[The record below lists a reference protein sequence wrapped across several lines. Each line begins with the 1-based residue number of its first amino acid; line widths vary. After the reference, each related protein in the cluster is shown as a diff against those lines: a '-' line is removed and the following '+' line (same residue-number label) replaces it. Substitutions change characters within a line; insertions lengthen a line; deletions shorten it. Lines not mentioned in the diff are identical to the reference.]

1 MDTLFRTPFLDIF
14 KQGGVDRDIRKMV
27 AEGALGLRADE
38 LRLTLEFLLDDPDAE
53 IASTAEATL
62 LAIRAGDA
70 AAAQPYVPPEPDPE
84 PELDMA
90 PEAVE
95 TRKQSTLQKIA
106 ALNPAQRLALAMKGT
121 REERAVLIR
130 DPNKIVAVAVLSS
143 PKISESEVSTIAKMA
158 NVSEE
163 ILRIIGNTRA
173 WMKSYT
179 VTSALVK
186 NPKTPIAV
194 SMNLLQRLN
203 EKDLKM
209 LTTDRNIPDVVRTAA
224 RKKITPVH

>member
-14 KQGGVDRDIRKMV
+14 KQGGVDRDIRMMV

-38 LRLTLEFLLDDPDAE
+38 LRATLEFLLDDPDAE
-53 IASTAEATL
+53 VARTAEATL

-95 TRKQSTLQKIA
+95 KRKQSTLQKVA
-106 ALNPAQRLALAMKGT
+106 AMNPAQRLALAMKGT

-143 PKISESEVSTIAKMA
+143 PKITETEVTAIAKMA
-158 NVSEE
+158 SISEE

-179 VTSALVK
+179 VTSAL
-186 NPKTPIAV
+186 
-194 SMNLLQRLN
+194 
-203 EKDLKM
+203 
-209 LTTDRNIPDVVRTAA
+209 
-224 RKKITPVH
+224 